1 MENIV
6 DLNSHNE
13 EHKERI
19 IKFHY
24 KIMYNPEYKV
34 EIEMAKNVSTY
45 DFIKSIWN
53 KNIFFQ

>member
-6 DLNSHNE
+6 DLNSFNE
-13 EHKERI
+13 DPERI

-24 KIMYNPEYKV
+24 KIMYNPDYKV

-45 DFIKSIWN
+45 DFIK
-53 KNIFFQ
+53 